1 MMKTGKSCL
10 RRYEPGSIVEVIFPF
25 EEGNGSKRRPALV
38 VMDKGDVIL
47 LVAKIT
53 SQNKGRQWDVQ
64 LPRDRFNGLSVDSFV
79 QVDKAIKLSR
89 DKVCDLIPRGCVNPL
104 QFAVIME
111 KLKEFGKSRTEKR

>member
-1 MMKTGKSCL
+1 
-10 RRYEPGSIVEVIFPF
+10 
-25 EEGNGSKRRPALV
+25 
-38 VMDKGDVIL
+38 MDKGDVIL